1 MIRHNTCRK
10 TEREKEVRTKGRVR
24 LNVKRKK
31 GGRVGGQEVENKAE
45 LESDRMRGEENHIR
59 KSIRHLF
66 IIPGRAPM

>member
-1 MIRHNTCRK
+1 M
-10 TEREKEVRTKGRVR
+10 R

-45 LESDRMRGEENHIR
+45 LESDRMRGEENHSR